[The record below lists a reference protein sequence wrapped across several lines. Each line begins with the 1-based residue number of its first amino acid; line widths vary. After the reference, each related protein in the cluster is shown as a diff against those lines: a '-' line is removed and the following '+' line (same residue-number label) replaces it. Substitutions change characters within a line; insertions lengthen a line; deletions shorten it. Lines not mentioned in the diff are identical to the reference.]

1 MEDKN
6 LSEKPTTNTT
16 NSFFS
21 SQNSVDK
28 SNSEKSEV
36 KNPPKFIRMKSSF
49 FGSSNSK
56 GSSFF
61 GPSKTNSWIDDRPAG
76 ETLSEFYETRK
87 KIIFKKI
94 NVINNQKEFAKLILD
109 SQTKANN
116 IIKTEGLFST
126 PREVYDWA
134 VELKENIAN
143 YFLVINSYLNAK
155 RDNTAYHL
163 FLLLDMQNREKFD
176 KIFEQ
181 IRKNFKNMS
190 NSNRIGKFY
199 PSIIRF
205 FIQILSIVIKYSVK
219 FNKIYHE
226 NFYLKKYL
234 LTIDIVKNTVANRF
248 IAHNPGPEYDFKNL
262 GRFFFFDCVFKQG
275 IYSFIRYQS
284 FDIIIDIFIDIIEKY
299 RDIDD
304 MNIINLEQILL
315 LKTTYNLGLL
325 LYVTGNIPEALSKID
340 ESLEHLKN
348 IYYFPYKITEKIE
361 KNILPPSSNNSNIK
375 SYNDKTNFSSI
386 NIDESTDRILNSK
399 TTRKRSISTKM
410 DHDTSFKQKEIYF
423 RLKNI
428 FQSAIQFGKNKIEFL
443 EDEKNVETY
452 IRDQINIEIE
462 LVLSEIELNKN
473 SYERAYDHI
482 DNILNLFNVPI
493 SKFKNKYAFNKLKE
507 IDRSSIDSRWNK
519 NKKDKRNIEL
529 SDLNRR
535 RICYILQKIETDLE
549 IIRNKSVYQ
558 FNIDKS
564 LEEVKD
570 SSSNESYSSRNN
582 YSSYI
587 INKRS
592 DKERK
597 LINAVEK
604 FFIFICSLSLYQLKT
619 LNQFQPKKSQKRNE
633 LPILFPNQFKDCLN
647 FTQRLALNYLDTMSL
662 SRCTILIDSNKDIS
676 PENLNYLL
684 LTKEKKINRKKS
696 VVLEGL
702 HRTGYY
708 KNLFKKIN
716 KKNNKKNSMIHLSNN
731 NITMN
736 LNTNKD
742 KYGFKYNKNLGIIN
756 NNNNNVKKDL
766 KKKLFIQGQFQ
777 KFMEEDE
784 NFNNKIEKIIMDDN
798 DKIKIN
804 RSKIYTIMNRLNSE
818 EKALLMQDQS
828 YIESFVKQIKK
839 KIKRKSNSCKK

>member
-1 MEDKN
+1 MN
-6 LSEKPTTNTT
+6 L
-16 NSFFS
+16 
-21 SQNSVDK
+21 
-28 SNSEKSEV
+28 
-36 KNPPKFIRMKSSF
+36 
-49 FGSSNSK
+49 
-56 GSSFF
+56 
-61 GPSKTNSWIDDRPAG
+61 
-76 ETLSEFYETRK
+76 Y
-87 KIIFKKI
+87 
-94 NVINNQKEFAKLILD
+94 
-109 SQTKANN
+109 
-116 IIKTEGLFST
+116 
-126 PREVYDWA
+126 
-134 VELKENIAN
+134 
-143 YFLVINSYLNAK
+143 
-155 RDNTAYHL
+155 
-163 FLLLDMQNREKFD
+163 
-176 KIFEQ
+176 
-181 IRKNFKNMS
+181 
-190 NSNRIGKFY
+190 
-199 PSIIRF
+199 
-205 FIQILSIVIKYSVK
+205 
-219 FNKIYHE
+219 
-226 NFYLKKYL
+226 
-234 LTIDIVKNTVANRF
+234 
-248 IAHNPGPEYDFKNL
+248 
-262 GRFFFFDCVFKQG
+262 
-275 IYSFIRYQS
+275 
-284 FDIIIDIFIDIIEKY
+284 
-299 RDIDD
+299 
-304 MNIINLEQILL
+304 
-315 LKTTYNLGLL
+315 
-325 LYVTGNIPEALSKID
+325 
-340 ESLEHLKN
+340 
-348 IYYFPYKITEKIE
+348 
-361 KNILPPSSNNSNIK
+361 
-375 SYNDKTNFSSI
+375 
-386 NIDESTDRILNSK
+386 
-399 TTRKRSISTKM
+399 
-410 DHDTSFKQKEIYF
+410 
-423 RLKNI
+423 
-428 FQSAIQFGKNKIEFL
+428 
-443 EDEKNVETY
+443 
-452 IRDQINIEIE
+452 
-462 LVLSEIELNKN
+462 
-473 SYERAYDHI
+473 
-482 DNILNLFNVPI
+482 NVPI
-493 SKFKNKYAFNKLKE
+493 TKFKNKYAFNKLKE
-507 IDRSSIDSRWNK
+507 IDRSSINSLRNK
-519 NKKDKRNIEL
+519 NKKDKRNIEI

-684 LTKEKKINRKKS
+684 ITKE
-696 VVLEGL
+696 
-702 HRTGYY
+702 
-708 KNLFKKIN
+708 KKIN